1 MISLRDTCTCVCS
14 HSPLNW
20 FMAIKHTLAVGFR
33 IQITVKVS
41 FARKVRMHANWFYR
55 KGEAYF
61 FKLINVYTCWFYDFY
76 YLFID
81 ELLARRNTSVV
92 VIWKHTMVSARLALF
107 GVGVGISNIVAGTL
121 TTDAGTSQGAHS
133 SPQSWWVSQTFSI
146 HMVNCQS
153 AQNCFSVAHN
163 NFKCS
168 IFNCGMFKWGI
179 HLIANI

>member
-1 MISLRDTCTCVCS
+1 MISLHDTCTCICS

-61 FKLINVYTCWFYDFY
+61 FKLINMYTCWFYDFY

-92 VIWKHTMVSARLALF
+92 VIWKHTMVSAGLALF
-107 GVGVGISNIVAGTL
+107 GVGVGISNIVAGADSDDGRWHL
-121 TTDAGTSQGAHS
+121 SGGSLVPAIL
-133 SPQSWWVSQTFSI
+133 VSVSNVFNTYGQL
-146 HMVNCQS
+146 
-153 AQNCFSVAHN
+153 SVSTKLL
-163 NFKCS
+163 FC
-168 IFNCGMFKWGI
+168 CT
-179 HLIANI
+179 